1 MTSAVSI
8 CNLALMRLG
17 HNPISAL
24 NEDSKAGIACNAN
37 YEPVRD
43 ALLESHPWN
52 FAIKRVE
59 LAQDATAP
67 AFEFAYR
74 YALPADFLRVIR
86 TEDESASV
94 FTEYRI
100 ENGYLLSDVGTVK
113 IEYVAKITDPNTFTP
128 LFVDV
133 FAAHLSA
140 AMCMW
145 LNDNQSAAQKL
156 EEIAAAK
163 LSIARSTDAMQG
175 TPRDFV
181 ADEWLVAR
189 I

>member
-17 HNPISAL
+17 HNPIASL
-24 NEDSKAGIACNAN
+24 SEDSKAGIACNAN

-43 ALLESHPWN
+43 ALIESHPWN
-52 FAIKRVE
+52 FAIKRDE

-67 AFEFAYR
+67 EFEFAYR
-74 YALPADFLRVIR
+74 YTLPADFLRLIR
-86 TEDESASV
+86 TEDESGSI
-94 FTEYRI
+94 FTENRI
-100 ENGYLLSDVGTVK
+100 ENGYLLTDAGSVK

-133 FAAHLSA
+133 LAAHLSA
-140 AMCMW
+140 ALCMW

-156 EEIAAAK
+156 EEVAAAK
-163 LSIARSTDAMQG
+163 LSLARSVDAMQG
-175 TPRDFV
+175 TPRDFIT
-181 ADEWLVAR
+181 DEWIVAR